1 MRNTN
6 FVLLLVIS
14 LSAGSLLCLSEN
26 HTGEDSVKKLNVLLA
41 APPFAGH
48 ANPLLA
54 LGEELVRHGHN
65 VTFCSQDNWVN
76 LEKKSLER
84 GIKYL
89 SAGNYYLSESAFREL
104 YIEWGTGL
112 ISNNPWIFYQ
122 ALLLNKKH
130 IQKNVDPILH
140 YLKNQG
146 IQQWDVVL
154 MENFLAQS
162 LPCLAV
168 YNNVSTIAIYNR
180 PPNYQPMTNYNLLEK
195 FQSSV
200 RTFLSTISLLD
211 PYGSTITADMC
222 KKLFHST
229 PYEGWEYPVLI
240 RSANGFEYPQT
251 ISPLTQYVGPLLS
264 KLKQSLPTDLSK
276 WIQDKE
282 DNSVIYISMGSLL
295 EIGNDLAM
303 AFINGT
309 YHTNYSGMV
318 SK

>member
-1 MRNTN
+1 M
-6 FVLLLVIS
+6 
-14 LSAGSLLCLSEN
+14 
-26 HTGEDSVKKLNVLLA
+26 
-41 APPFAGH
+41 
-48 ANPLLA
+48 
-54 LGEELVRHGHN
+54 RHGHN

-89 SAGNYYLSESAFREL
+89 SAGNYYLSESEFREL

-112 ISNNPWIFYQ
+112 ISNNRWIFYQ
-122 ALLLNKKH
+122 ALLLNKEH
-130 IQKNVDPILH
+130 IQKNIDPILH

-168 YNNVSTIAIYNR
+168 YNNVSAIAIYNR

-303 AFINGT
+303 AINGT
-309 YHTNYSGMV
+309 YHTNYSVVCMV

>member
-104 YIEWGTGL
+104 YIE
-112 ISNNPWIFYQ
+112 
-122 ALLLNKKH
+122 
-130 IQKNVDPILH
+130 
-140 YLKNQG
+140 
-146 IQQWDVVL
+146 
-154 MENFLAQS
+154 
-162 LPCLAV
+162 
-168 YNNVSTIAIYNR
+168 
-180 PPNYQPMTNYNLLEK
+180 
-195 FQSSV
+195 
-200 RTFLSTISLLD
+200 
-211 PYGSTITADMC
+211 
-222 KKLFHST
+222 
-229 PYEGWEYPVLI
+229 
-240 RSANGFEYPQT
+240 
-251 ISPLTQYVGPLLS
+251 
-264 KLKQSLPTDLSK
+264 
-276 WIQDKE
+276 
-282 DNSVIYISMGSLL
+282 
-295 EIGNDLAM
+295 
-303 AFINGT
+303 
-309 YHTNYSGMV
+309 
-318 SK
+318 